1 MSHGDLAR
9 RVCSNMCR
17 KGCKCCLKASFDTW
31 WHLRLASLHD
41 IHTTAHTWSRGW
53 RCRGRGKDIAAEQAA
68 RSAAGLEV
76 EARRGGGQGQ
86 GVRAGKVLQFQGRT
100 RAAGLEHDPGRG
112 PDLGIAG
119 GEGGTI
125 QRRAEQEGG
134 NCPQLAQEVLRVELF
149 PLSSPE
155 DLQHRLAGSWGVVTK
170 GTR

>member
-1 MSHGDLAR
+1 MSGRETSRMRSR
-9 RVCSNMCR
+9 RR
-17 KGCKCCLKASFDTW
+17 KKQLRTAQDRPPRPRAPLRRAGKTPPSRLCLG
-31 WHLRLASLHD
+31 R
-41 IHTTAHTWSRGW
+41 R

-125 QRRAEQEGG
+125 QRGAEEEGG
-134 NCPQLAQEVLRVELF
+134 ICPQLAQEVLKVELF

-155 DLQHRLAGSWGVVTK
+155 DLQHRLAGSWGGVTK